1 MSKAVDIFDGTLFVR
16 TRHYDEVKKVVV
28 LQGEKPEKRFDPER
42 AHRANWLYV
51 PEGLDHCEGWQ
62 CSACEETFHTKVPY
76 FSEFKFCPN
85 CGANMVADLCS
96 ICKHGDNCERSDKGI
111 SFARHIT
118 CWKFER

>member
-28 LQGEKPEKRFDPER
+28 LQGEKPEKRFTNEDKR
-42 AHRANWLYV
+42 ARAKWLNYSDIH
-51 PEGLDHCEGWQ
+51 GDCFM
-62 CSACEETFHTKVPY
+62 CSRCKSASYGFDY
-76 FSEFKFCPN
+76 RFNFCPN

-111 SFARHIT
+111 SFANHSS